1 MKKKLSIFLLT
12 LFLTSEIYAQFGIK
26 AGVNMANE
34 IASVGK
40 SNFSDGLKNSLTG
53 FQFGVVY
60 QLMPKKSGF
69 GGEIEAILTQK
80 GSSIDSTN
88 HVYTIAQG
96 YKEMTY
102 FEVPLNLRYRKMIGF
117 IGIYG
122 FAGLYGGY
130 ELSSITVDEITNI
143 VDNGTYTS
151 FIDHLDYGYNVGLG
165 IELFKKVQLGATFS
179 QGIKNIVTSN
189 SVLPLS
195 ISTTNRVFSVNL
207 IYILK

>member
-1 MKKKLSIFLLT
+1 MKKKHNLFLLS
-12 LFLTSEIYAQFGIK
+12 LFYASAIYAQFGIK
-26 AGVNMANE
+26 AGVNIANE
-34 IASVGK
+34 IESVGK
-40 SNFSDGLKNSLTG
+40 ENFSDGLKNSLTG

-69 GGEIEAILTQK
+69 GGEIEALLTQK

-88 HVYTIAQG
+88 HVYSIAQG

-102 FEVPLNLRYRKMIGF
+102 FEVPLNLRYRKMLGI

-143 VDNGTYTS
+143 VNNNTYSS
-151 FIDHLDYGYNVGLG
+151 FIDHLDYGYNVGIG
-165 IELFKKVQLGATFS
+165 IELFKKIQLGATFS
-179 QGIKNIVTSN
+179 QGIKNIVNTN
-189 SVLPLS
+189 TLLPIS
-195 ISTTNRVFSVNL
+195 ISTTNRVISVNL
-207 IYILK
+207 VYVL